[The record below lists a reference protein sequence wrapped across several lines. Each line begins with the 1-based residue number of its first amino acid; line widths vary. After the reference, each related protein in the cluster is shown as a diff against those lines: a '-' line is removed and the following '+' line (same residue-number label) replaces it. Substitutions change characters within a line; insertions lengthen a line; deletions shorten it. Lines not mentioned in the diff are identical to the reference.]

1 MMLQLLFSEGKNI
14 LLCSARE
21 YGCRLHIIYLSP
33 GEAKEGFAKLIQ
45 RVEIPPK
52 ERYSLYLGQLSN
64 KDTLS
69 SNEQFLHET

>member
-21 YGCRLHIIYLSP
+21 YGCRLHIYLSP

-64 KDTLS
+64 KGHSLF
-69 SNEQFLHET
+69 Q